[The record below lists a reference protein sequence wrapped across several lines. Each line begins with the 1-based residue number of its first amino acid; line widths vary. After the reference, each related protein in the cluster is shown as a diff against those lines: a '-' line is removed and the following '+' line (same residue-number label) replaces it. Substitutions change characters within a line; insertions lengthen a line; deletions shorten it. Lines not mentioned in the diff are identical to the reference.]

1 MENSSKKVRNEL
13 QALEYTFVELLR
25 IKESLN
31 KKPEMLSNFR
41 RADRRI
47 LRVKKC
53 IERET
58 QKIASD
64 LVSYGLDEAQINIL
78 MIEARNPA

>member
-1 MENSSKKVRNEL
+1 MENLSKEIRTEL

-31 KKPEMLSNFR
+31 RKPESLSKFR
-41 RADRRI
+41 KADRNI
-47 LRVKKC
+47 LRAKKR
-53 IERET
+53 IERIT
-58 QKIASD
+58 QNIASD
-64 LVSYGLDEAQINIL
+64 LMAYGLEAAEINML